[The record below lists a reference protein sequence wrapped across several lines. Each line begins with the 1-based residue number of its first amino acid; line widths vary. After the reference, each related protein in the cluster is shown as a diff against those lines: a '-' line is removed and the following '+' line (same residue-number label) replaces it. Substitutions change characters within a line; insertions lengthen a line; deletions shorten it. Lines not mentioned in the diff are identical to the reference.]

1 MWSSIGVFVLGIVFL
16 GTQSAHI
23 PIICKSLDNCA
34 VDEEFSSKYKQIK
47 DIAVTAQKL
56 SENAKNVEELRA
68 SQQQLQDAIAQLKTI
83 PPSAKVYDA
92 AKKELSDYQSQLT
105 KIQSRLDKENQAIDS
120 INQAKQ
126 QAQDAE
132 EQREK
137 ARTVSE
143 YEAVKDKWDNVLA
156 ILNDIP
162 SDVFISVTNLKN
174 SYESKKKEVVAIIED
189 LNKPTPSPEPT
200 PTSTPTPDPTPTPT
214 PTSERTPSLS
224 DPKWDY
230 SVFNSRKTYSD
241 TEIQYILKS
250 GARYDD
256 SNKQVEWI
264 VDEKITCFR
273 FDETYTFLFCS
284 SLPLNRG
291 LSAVFKDVDGV
302 PIGSQVLFEDGGN
315 NPKRER
321 NITTYRYRY
330 ILSIPDSVWSGWSKV
345 SQVIIEKQ

>member
-1 MWSSIGVFVLGIVFL
+1 MSESK
-16 GTQSAHI
+16 I
-23 PIICKSLDNCA
+23 PWPIWAAVMLACA
-34 VDEEFSSKYKQIK
+34 VIAAWASRPQTDDQRVEYLQRKISS
-47 DIAVTAQKL
+47 L
-56 SENAKNVEELRA
+56 E
-68 SQQQLQDAIAQLKTI
+68 AQLNRQQPTYS
-83 PPSAKVYDA
+83 PS
-92 AKKELSDYQSQLT
+92 
-105 KIQSRLDKENQAIDS
+105 
-120 INQAKQ
+120 
-126 QAQDAE
+126 
-132 EQREK
+132 
-137 ARTVSE
+137 VSE
-143 YEAVKDKWDNVLA
+143 
-156 ILNDIP
+156 
-162 SDVFISVTNLKN
+162 
-174 SYESKKKEVVAIIED
+174 
-189 LNKPTPSPEPT
+189 PSPSPKAIPTSTPTITTEPT
-200 PTSTPTPDPTPTPT
+200 PTSTPTPKPSSIPEPTL
-214 PTSERTPSLS
+214 RLS

-302 PIGSQVLFEDGGN
+302 TIGSQVLFKDGGN